1 MSNLDR
7 LAEDLRGACLGH
19 AGAVEQLVWG
29 HPVFKVAGKIFCGF
43 ERDDSALVVVT
54 KLTRDEQALA
64 LADPDVSV
72 APYVGR
78 HGWIATRIAR
88 RGELAK
94 LRAFI
99 ARSHELVA
107 PKARA
112 QSASKTRPNARRAR
126 GATSGHAPRRARK

>member
-1 MSNLDR
+1 MPDLDR
-7 LAEDLRGACLGH
+7 LAEDLRAACLGH
-19 AGAVEQLVWG
+19 ADAIEQIVWG

-43 ERDDSALVVVT
+43 EREGDALVVVT

-72 APYVGR
+72 AQYVGR
-78 HGWIATRIAR
+78 HGWIATRLAR

-99 ARSHELVA
+99 ARSYELVA
-107 PKARA
+107 PRGRVRRAAPGPAHGAR
-112 QSASKTRPNARRAR
+112 PRAR
-126 GATSGHAPRRARK
+126 GPAAQRGRKRT